1 MSGALIIAS
10 ERGEVGLAEAMERL
24 RSRGSAMDAVEIA
37 VRAAEANLEDHYV
50 GVGGIPNVLGEVE
63 LDASIMD
70 GRTRAAGAVGAVHG
84 YPHPITIAR
93 AVLEHL
99 PQHVMLV
106 GDGAER
112 FAADMGI
119 PQGETLTEEAQR
131 IWREGVQDG
140 ADGNSP
146 ADGDGER
153 RYREAAVSL
162 LARMSPHDGPWGTVN
177 VIARDRDGQ
186 PVRWRQHQRLSLE
199 APGPAGRLA
208 GDRRRQLLRQ
218 PARRRRLH
226 GPWRAGDQGC
236 LRAFCRL
243 ASGDGGRARRG
254 GAGGAPRDRGHARR
268 LPLRPLDAGCRAG
281 RPARRRLDEA
291 GRHLLDDGRADERAG
306 GLRARPARGL
316 AGSALGGA
324 PGRVAA
330 QAMMRLV
337 PAARS
342 EEIWRKIPTSLDGSG
357 SA

>member
-1 MSGALIIAS
+1 MSGALIVAS

-24 RSRGSAMDAVEIA
+24 RCGGSAMDAVEIA

-70 GRTRAAGAVGAVHG
+70 GRTRAAGAVGAVRG
-84 YPHPITIAR
+84 FPHPITIAR

-119 PQGETLTEEAQR
+119 PRGETLTEEAQR

-153 RYREAAVSL
+153 RYRAAAVSL

-177 VIARDRDGQ
+177 VIARDRDGNLCVGVSTSGY
-186 PVRWRQHQRLSLE
+186 PWKH
-199 APGPAGRLA
+199 PGRLGDSPVIGA
-208 GDRRRQLLRQ
+208 GNYCDN
-218 PARRRRLH
+218 
-226 GPWRAGDQGC
+226 
-236 LRAFCRL
+236 
-243 ASGDGGRARRG
+243 RRG
-254 GAGGAPRDRGHARR
+254 AAACTGRGELAIRGACAHSAVWHLGTGAAPVEAA
-268 LPLRPLDAGCRAG
+268 LAALRETEGMPDGFRSALSMLAVAPD
-281 RPARRRLDEA
+281 
-291 GRHLLDDGRADERAG
+291 GRHAGASTKPGATYSMMDERTSAPEVCE
-306 GLRARPARGL
+306 RAL
-316 AGSALGGA
+316 L
-324 PGRVAA
+324 
-330 QAMMRLV
+330 Q
-337 PAARS
+337 
-342 EEIWRKIPTSLDGSG
+342 D
-357 SA
+357 

>member
-1 MSGALIIAS
+1 MSGALIVAS

-24 RSRGSAMDAVEIA
+24 RGGASAIDAVEIA

-70 GRTRAAGAVGAVHG
+70 GRTRAAGAVGAVRG

-119 PQGETLTEEAQR
+119 PQGETLTEEARR

-177 VIARDRDGQ
+177 VIARDREGNLCVGVSTSGY
-186 PVRWRQHQRLSLE
+186 PWKH
-199 APGPAGRLA
+199 PGRLGDSPLIGA
-208 GDRRRQLLRQ
+208 GNYCDN
-218 PARRRRLH
+218 
-226 GPWRAGDQGC
+226 
-236 LRAFCRL
+236 
-243 ASGDGGRARRG
+243 RRG
-254 GAGGAPRDRGHARR
+254 AAACTGRGELAIRGACAHTAVWQLGAGAEPVEAALAALRETEAMPDRFRSA
-268 LPLRPLDAGCRAG
+268 LSMLVVTPD
-281 RPARRRLDEA
+281 
-291 GRHLLDDGRADERAG
+291 GRHAGASTRPGAIYSMMDERTSAPETCQRTLLD
-306 GLRARPARGL
+306 
-316 AGSALGGA
+316 S
-324 PGRVAA
+324 
-330 QAMMRLV
+330 
-337 PAARS
+337 
-342 EEIWRKIPTSLDGSG
+342 
-357 SA
+357 